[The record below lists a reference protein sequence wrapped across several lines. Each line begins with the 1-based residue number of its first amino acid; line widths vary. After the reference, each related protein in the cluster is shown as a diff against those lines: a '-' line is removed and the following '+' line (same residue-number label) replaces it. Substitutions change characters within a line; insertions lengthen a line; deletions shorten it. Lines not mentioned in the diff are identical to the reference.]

1 MISKLVKESI
11 SFTRGNDPK
20 DMLGIG
26 IPPIPEDDGLAFVG
40 WVHKV
45 IKMFHPNDDSWE
57 LYETII
63 PYILAILE
71 TYPETPERDEDGF
84 FRKLSETGF
93 DINMIKLFY
102 ENMDRFYQYYAFL

>member
-1 MISKLVKESI
+1 MKLVKENI

>member
-1 MISKLVKESI
+1 MILKLVRESL

-26 IPPIPEDDGLAFVG
+26 IPPIPDDGLEFVG

-57 LYETII
+57 LYETLIE
-63 PYILAILE
+63 YIFMILE
-71 TYPETPERDEDGF
+71 TYPETPLEDKHTF
-84 FRKLSETGF
+84 LKKLIETGF
-93 DINMIKLFY
+93 DIDMIKLFY
-102 ENMDRFYQYYAFL
+102 EKMDYFYKFYSYL